1 MQIPVMKKIKSEKD
15 EIEIHM
21 LDVSD
26 IWYVSVDS
34 NRFVVYHTEHEVY
47 YQPNNMEQVL
57 AFLKFHQFEKLDRG
71 MVVNVKNIK
80 SFDHEFGKVFF
91 EENLTNESKY
101 ATVSYSKTN
110 KLKKILESND
120 DK

>member
-1 MQIPVMKKIKSEKD
+1 MQIPVMKKLKSDRD

-21 LDVSD
+21 LDVND

-34 NRFVVYHTEHEVY
+34 NRFVVYHTEHETY

-57 AFLKFHQFEKLDRG
+57 AFLRLHKFEKLDRG

-80 SFDHEFGKVFF
+80 HFNEEYGKVYF
-91 EENLTNESKY
+91 EEDLTNESKY
-101 ATVSYSKTN
+101 ATVSYSKAKKLKN
-110 KLKKILESND
+110 KLGLSE

>member
-1 MQIPVMKKIKSEKD
+1 MQIPVIKKINSDKD
-15 EIEIHM
+15 EIEVHM

-34 NRFVVYHTEHEVY
+34 NRFVVYHTENEIY

-71 MVVNVKNIK
+71 MVVNVKNIE
-80 SFDHEFGKVFF
+80 SFDQEFGKVFF
-91 EENLTNESKY
+91 EEDIKSESKY
-101 ATVSYSKTN
+101 ATVSYSKAK
-110 KLKKILESND
+110 KLKTLLDSKKE
-120 DK
+120 K